1 MYHNLKL
8 TLCPHCKAAG
18 TLILNGKL
26 LRSLRN
32 DLPMAI
38 VIQQLGDDSPH
49 SKYVEGRLRFVCH
62 HCRELRAAV
71 NPRNNLAHCFSC
83 GKNINN
89 IDLLLAAEYG
99 FIEAVQKLEGWLL
112 LYKRNGAGSTPAGT
126 PRQTVSESTPAI
138 AADIGVLSQT
148 LIVFFQPVYRTSDP
162 KFRFLLQR

>member
-1 MYHNLKL
+1 MI
-8 TLCPHCKAAG
+8 TRD
-18 TLILNGKL
+18 L

-32 DLPMAI
+32 DLPMAV
-38 VIQQLGDDSPH
+38 VIQQLGDDSLH

-99 FIEAVQKLEGWLL
+99 FIEAVQKLQYWLL
-112 LYKRNGAGSTPAGT
+112 LYKSAGT
-126 PRQTVSESTPAI
+126 GPSPASAPRQTTAQSPPAVAGGIGAILRREFGNDGATP
-138 AADIGVLSQT
+138 GSKL
-148 LIVFFQPVYRTSDP
+148 R
-162 KFRFLLQR
+162 